1 MRRRFKAYWLAACQR
16 GQGLTEYGLILF
28 FVSTAL
34 FLAIKSVGSPTQG
47 LYATINNAWSN
58 VMVMIGDS

>member
-1 MRRRFKAYWLAACQR
+1 MRRRFRAYWLATCQR

-28 FVSTAL
+28 LVSTAL
-34 FLAIKSVGSPTQG
+34 FLAVKGVGSPTQA
-47 LYATINNAWSN
+47 LYGTINNAWSN